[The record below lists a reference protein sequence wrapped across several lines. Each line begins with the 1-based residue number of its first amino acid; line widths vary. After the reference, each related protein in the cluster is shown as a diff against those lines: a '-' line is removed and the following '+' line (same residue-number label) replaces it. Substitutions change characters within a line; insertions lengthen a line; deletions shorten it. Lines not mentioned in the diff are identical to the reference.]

1 VRGVLAALSV
11 GLVMVVATV
20 TSYVV
25 APSAGFAADQTATAV
40 ATLGVVIP
48 ASGSATPTPTPS
60 TSSTGGSGTGT
71 GGGGTTGGGSTGGG
85 TTELPTQADGTPIP
99 PDQPTKDAEDLKV
112 DKESV
117 SANEW
122 IVATGTGFTP
132 GEKVQFVLYPGK
144 VIIGTFTA
152 DATGTVIARFK
163 ITDQARPGVYVVE
176 ATGYQSFRVANAE
189 FRVVS
194 PGDAGTFPWLW
205 WVLVVLGVL
214 LASLIATAVYFRHT
228 IRSWFAGGAPVP
240 GGA

>member
-40 ATLGVVIP
+40 ATLGVIIP
-48 ASGSATPTPTPS
+48 ASGSATPSPTS
-60 TSSTGGSGTGT
+60 TTGGSGTGT
-71 GGGGTTGGGSTGGG
+71 GGSGTTGGG

-99 PDQPTKDAEDLKV
+99 PDQPTKDAKDLTL
-112 DKESV
+112 DRESV

-152 DATGTVIARFK
+152 DASGMVVARFK

-189 FRVVS
+189 FRVVA

-205 WVLVVLGVL
+205 WVIVVLGVL
-214 LASLIATAVYFRHT
+214 LASLLATAIYFRHT
-228 IRSWFAGGAPVP
+228 IRSWFAPGAPVP

>member
-1 VRGVLAALSV
+1 
-11 GLVMVVATV
+11 MVVATV

-25 APSAGFAADQTATAV
+25 APSAGFAADQTSTAV
-40 ATLGVVIP
+40 ATLGVIIP
-48 ASGSATPTPTPS
+48 ASGSATATPTPTPTSSS
-60 TSSTGGSGTGT
+60 TSGSGTGGST
-71 GGGGTTGGGSTGGG
+71 GGGTTGGG

-99 PDQPTKDAEDLKV
+99 PDQPTKDAEDLTV

-152 DATGTVIARFK
+152 DASGMVIARFK
-163 ITDQARPGVYVVE
+163 ITDQARPGLYVVE
-176 ATGYQSFRVANAE
+176 ATGYQSFRVANTE

-205 WVLVVLGVL
+205 WVLVVLGVI
-214 LASLIATAVYFRHT
+214 LASLIATAIYFRHT